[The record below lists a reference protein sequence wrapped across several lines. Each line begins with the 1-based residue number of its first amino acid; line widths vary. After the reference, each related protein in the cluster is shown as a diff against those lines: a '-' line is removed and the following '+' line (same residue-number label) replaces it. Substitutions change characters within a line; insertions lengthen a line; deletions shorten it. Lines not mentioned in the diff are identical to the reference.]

1 LLWSTL
7 VAVALAVAAVVA
19 FRDGDASAHVAAKSE
34 SGATTPRR
42 RTIVFRAREPFPPK
56 FFDIVPP
63 RGPSPGD
70 EGIEKEFLSVNG
82 RRIGYDL
89 LHFNA
94 IAPTRAGGPDVIADG
109 VLVFRDGQV
118 ALQGETTFR
127 HIRVA
132 VVGGTG
138 AYQGRGRAADDPSHV
153 ARGDRRRPSRAD
165 LARHVALLRPG
176 SASGQTLGKS
186 RVGGPCEETGP
197 LAAATDYGRVG

>member
-1 LLWSTL
+1 MRRLLLWSTL

-94 IAPTRAGGPDVIADG
+94 IAPTRAGGPDVSPTASSSSATARWR
-109 VLVFRDGQV
+109 F
-118 ALQGETTFR
+118 
-127 HIRVA
+127 
-132 VVGGTG
+132 
-138 AYQGRGRAADDPSHV
+138 RGRRRFGTSEWPSSAAP
-153 ARGDRRRPSRAD
+153 APTRGAGGQLTILRTLPEEIDVDRLELIWPAM
-165 LARHVALLRPG
+165 
-176 SASGQTLGKS
+176 
-186 RVGGPCEETGP
+186 
-197 LAAATDYGRVG
+197 

>member
-1 LLWSTL
+1 MRRLF
-7 VAVALAVAAVVA
+7 VVVHA
-19 FRDGDASAHVAAKSE
+19 GCGRAGGGGRCRVSDGDASAHVAAKSE
-34 SGATTPRR
+34 SGATTLRR

-132 VVGGTG
+132 VIGGTG
-138 AYQGRGRAADDPSHV
+138 AYQG
-153 ARGDRRRPSRAD
+153 
-165 LARHVALLRPG
+165 
-176 SASGQTLGKS
+176 
-186 RVGGPCEETGP
+186 VGGQLTIRRTLPEEIDVDRLELIWP
-197 LAAATDYGRVG
+197 AM